1 MALESPATFN
11 QASSYGAEQTR
22 RAVLAWCARTAA
34 NTPGIISGGLLSASD
49 CQISAPGS
57 GLSVNIS
64 TGEAIVGGSEG
75 GSQGGYGP
83 IRVSSTTNLTIST
96 ANPSLPRIDTIAL
109 TIADS
114 GYTEPTGVSGNA
126 AVLQVVTGTATA
138 GATLSNLTGKAALPA
153 SSLLLG
159 YVLVPNGASNII
171 TADILNVATTG
182 LIGDTTLQS
191 PNNGVRKLL
200 LQGSAVAPG
209 GTGPADYIFLISG
222 ALAGSAVNITP
233 GVAAPMWVGDSGLSS
248 QPKDFQVANKSAF
261 GRVRA
266 MLNPNGT
273 SAGITATVGVYQ
285 VTGSG
290 GPSGNIQ
297 YSFGSA
303 LAGST
308 VALSAGASFVGG
320 ESGQFALPSSNYYA
334 LGVNLSGTV
343 PAAAI
348 INISAQLYGYNA

>member
-1 MALESPATFN
+1 MAMETPGFAN
-11 QASSYGAEQTR
+11 QASSYSAEVAR
-22 RAVLAWCARTAA
+22 RAIFSAYARTAA
-34 NTPGIISGGLLSASD
+34 NTPGILAGGLLSTAD
-49 CQISAPGS
+49 MQLTAPGS
-57 GLSVNIS
+57 GLSVNVS

-75 GSQGGYGP
+75 GVQGGYYA
-83 IRVSSTTNLTIST
+83 RNASTTNLTIST
-96 ANPSLPRIDTIAL
+96 ANPTNPRIDTICV
-109 TIADS
+109 TIADV

-126 AVLQVVTGTATA
+126 AVLQVVPGTATS
-138 GATLSNLTGKAALPA
+138 GASLANLTGKATLPL

-159 YVLVPNGASNII
+159 YVLVPTSAANII
-171 TADILNVATTG
+171 TADILNVATPG
-182 LIGDTTLQS
+182 LIADTTLQS
-191 PNNGVRKLL
+191 PNNGVRRLL

-209 GTGPADYIFLISG
+209 GTGSADYIFLISG

-233 GVAAPMWVGDSGLSS
+233 GVAAPMWAGDTGLSA

-266 MLNPNGT
+266 VLNPNGT
-273 SAGITATVGVYQ
+273 SAGITATVGLYQ

-297 YSFGSA
+297 YTFGSA

-308 VALSAGASFVGG
+308 VALSAGASFAAG
-320 ESGQFALPSSNYYA
+320 ESGQFALPSSNFYA

-343 PAAAI
+343 PVAAI
-348 INISAQLYGYNA
+348 VNISAQLYGYNA